1 MFKMG
6 YITPIY
12 KKQGKP
18 LFDLYSYRRITIT
31 SLIGKVLEKYLLE
44 SAFSEF
50 EALQN
55 PLQKGFTK
63 GTSATVAALLFTEAI
78 AEARDTK
85 TPLYAACIDA
95 SKAFDV
101 VWHKSLLRK
110 LYKSRLDWEVLEY
123 SARQLSGRV
132 LGGLLVW

>member
-1 MFKMG
+1 MSVFIAQVLNSAFRYGKVPEMFKMG

-18 LFDLYSYRRITIT
+18 LFDPNSYRRITIT

-55 PLQKGFTK
+55 PLQKGFTLLHYCLQRLLLK
-63 GTSATVAALLFTEAI
+63 PETQKLHCMPLALMPPRPLMLCGTSHF
-78 AEARDTK
+78 
-85 TPLYAACIDA
+85 
-95 SKAFDV
+95 
-101 VWHKSLLRK
+101 
-110 LYKSRLDWEVLEY
+110 
-123 SARQLSGRV
+123 
-132 LGGLLVW
+132 